1 MKSEIF
7 NYGLCND
14 HWTINKL
21 TANNVKKTSFFLIAI
36 LIGYHGI
43 LHLTSGVKS
52 CKWLLS
58 DGNFHGFGSYRVWQP
73 YGCMMHTYSRLDIR
87 RCIKYIAY
95 WGGQNHIVFM
105 GESRVR
111 QLYYQLIKSI
121 CLNSHQITDSFQEED
136 QEYVEKEINLLVR
149 FLWRPKIDQSVV
161 DEFVRWA
168 NQKDSRRPSIVM
180 IGSAAYNSDFNKR
193 NSTILESFK
202 RNLTRLLPYLE
213 ALNHTTSV
221 LWMLQEPIFTSD
233 LKNNIDS
240 AIMNEQIDLYNRIAT
255 EALSST
261 NVNTVHIWSSARLIS
276 LGFKDDG
283 SQNDTSSRSSFR
295 VHPNSLKFSIQ
306 ILLNLYCNDQMNY
319 NDGTCCSDPERY
331 TLIQLIVLTLLAV
344 FIVISIV
351 LYICEKL
358 LTCRKNSDR
367 AGLIER
373 EDGGLDH
380 HSFSKINYF
389 DACCDHLDNNQR
401 LSTDNSSQTQVL
413 HPNYKTDNS
422 DSIGMLIDNLNE
434 ENKNVKNNSTKHEL
448 IFLFGKLG
456 TIMIY
461 CFLCDRTNFF
471 MKENKYYSRP
481 NFLLPILYVFALGI
495 FFTDESSHFVVLH
508 SDQTNEIKGWMQL
521 IILAYHYTGASQVLP
536 IYITIRLL
544 VSFYLFLSGFGHF
557 TYFWTTNDLS
567 FERFCKVIF
576 RLNFLAVCLCLC
588 MNRPYQFYYF
598 VPLVTFWFF
607 VIYSFFKIIPVV
619 TETSSEANSSH
630 YFYLILKF
638 ITLFALISILYT
650 SEVFFESLFLI
661 RPWKFMFVSN
671 DDSIKEWWFRWRI
684 DRYSVL
690 CGMISAFCLQML
702 RKYRIIHESNPH
714 LFSSTRLN
722 ILMTISTIIGL
733 FFFIASIFL
742 CSNKSDC
749 NELHAY
755 VFFVPIL
762 SFVVL
767 RNNSKWFRIRFSV
780 LFSWFG
786 RISLELFLCQ
796 YHIWLAAD
804 THGILVLIPSYP
816 VLNVIIT
823 SFIFISIAHEM
834 HAITNRFS
842 QYSITNDW
850 RFTLR
855 NLIILFL
862 ILITFRMKDGIF

>member
-136 QEYVEKEINLLVR
+136 LEYVEKEINLLVR

-180 IGSAAYNSDFNKR
+180 IGSAAYNSEFNKR

-276 LGFKDDG
+276 LGFKDAR

-331 TLIQLIVLTLLAV
+331 TLIQLIVLALLA
-344 FIVISIV
+344 
-351 LYICEKL
+351 
-358 LTCRKNSDR
+358 
-367 AGLIER
+367 
-373 EDGGLDH
+373 
-380 HSFSKINYF
+380 
-389 DACCDHLDNNQR
+389 
-401 LSTDNSSQTQVL
+401 
-413 HPNYKTDNS
+413 TDNS

-456 TIMIY
+456 AIMIY

-598 VPLVTFWFF
+598 VPLVSFWFF

-733 FFFIASIFL
+733 FVSATIMINHSIKLRLLLLSFSSLQFFYVLTNPIAMSFTPM
-742 CSNKSDC
+742 
-749 NELHAY
+749 
-755 VFFVPIL
+755 FFSFRYDSVSVLLSTIIL